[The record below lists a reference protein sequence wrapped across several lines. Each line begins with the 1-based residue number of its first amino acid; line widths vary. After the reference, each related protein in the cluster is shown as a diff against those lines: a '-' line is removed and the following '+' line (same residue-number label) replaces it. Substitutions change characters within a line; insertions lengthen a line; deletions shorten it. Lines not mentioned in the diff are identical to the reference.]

1 MALHFPFFSRGLQG
15 AKERSSEK
23 TSSRWVLVQLLAAS
37 AGKRMAA
44 CLGGRTFLWRVI
56 PGTSKDMGPLYGKF
70 PIQASHIFRD
80 SYGSGMGI
88 EWETYHKGVPLLGVP
103 ENPTETLVSP
113 WDAYKGKLWLLDGW
127 VVHHLC
133 KAFNVFMMILTC
145 NCMASQS
152 PKQDCKVDPYQ

>member
-23 TSSRWVLVQLLAAS
+23 ASSRWVLVQLLAAS

-44 CLGGRTFLWRVI
+44 CLGVLDVFARVI
-56 PGTSKDMGPLYGKF
+56 PGTSKDMGLLYVKF

-88 EWETYHKGVPLLGVP
+88 VWETYHKGVLLLVVP
-103 ENPTETLVSP
+103 ENPAETLVSP
-113 WDAYKGKLWLLDGW
+113 WDAYPGKL
-127 VVHHLC
+127 
-133 KAFNVFMMILTC
+133 
-145 NCMASQS
+145 
-152 PKQDCKVDPYQ
+152 